1 MIDALL
7 FFIVKECLFLLGFIA
22 GRSSFPKPLTRE
34 QEAECLEAMQ
44 KKDESAEIARKTLIE
59 HNLRLV
65 VHVARKYTVPG
76 CTQED
81 LVHIGAMGLIKAIE
95 TYKQG
100 SGTALATY
108 AARCVENEILMALR
122 AAKKRRGDVSLS
134 EPIGTDGEGNDIS
147 FMDILGTAGDV
158 VEEEVH
164 KRVTMGRVRC
174 LLKRLPKR
182 ERIVLE
188 LRYGILDGRA
198 HHQHEIAK
206 NLNISR
212 SYVSRVEKHAIQMIR
227 DWLQRGEG

>member
-22 GRSSFPKPLTRE
+22 GRSSFPKPLSRE
-34 QEAECLEAMQ
+34 EEAECLNAMKHGDDTSR
-44 KKDESAEIARKTLIE
+44 KKLIE

-174 LLKRLPKR
+174 LLKRLPRR
-182 ERIVLE
+182 ERVVLE
-188 LRYGILDGRA
+188 LRYGILDGRS

>member
-7 FFIVKECLFLLGFIA
+7 FWLVKECLFFLGFIA
-22 GRSSFPKPLTRE
+22 GRSSFPKPLTKE
-34 QEAECLEAMQ
+34 QEAECLQAMQ
-44 KKDESAEIARKTLIE
+44 RGDEEARVQLIE

-76 CTQED
+76 NTQED
-81 LVHIGAMGLIKAIE
+81 LVNIGAMGLIKAIE
-95 TYKQG
+95 TYKPG

-134 EPIGTDGEGNDIS
+134 EPLGTDGEGNDIS
-147 FMDILGTAGDV
+147 FMDILGTPGDV

-164 KRVTMGRVRC
+164 RRVTMSRVRG
-174 LLKRLPKR
+174 LLKRLPRR
-182 ERIVLE
+182 ERTVLE
-188 LRYGILDGRA
+188 LRYGLLDGRA
-198 HHQHEIAK
+198 RHQHEIARH
-206 NLNISR
+206 LNISR

>member
-7 FFIVKECLFLLGFIA
+7 FVIVKECLFLLGYIA
-22 GRSSFPKPLTRE
+22 GRSSYPKPLTKE
-34 QEAECLEAMQ
+34 EETACLIAMQ
-44 KKDESAEIARKTLIE
+44 EGDEAARRKLIE
-59 HNLRLV
+59 HNMRLV

-81 LVHIGAMGLIKAIE
+81 LTHIGAMGLIKAIE
-95 TYKQG
+95 TYRLG

-122 AAKKRRGDVSLS
+122 AARKRRGDISLN

-147 FMDILGTAGDV
+147 FMDILGTPCDV

-174 LLKRLPKR
+174 LLRRLPQR
-182 ERIVLE
+182 ERVVLE

-198 HHQHEIAK
+198 HHQHEIAGY
-206 NLNISR
+206 LNISR
-212 SYVSRVEKHAIQMIR
+212 SYVSRVEKHAIQRLR
-227 DWLQRGEG
+227 DWLDAGEE